1 MFQQDPLKQDRHSC
15 ACCCFFLT
23 LRVLPSS
30 NVLGM
35 LAHGSKSEDEDEQLV
50 CMADI
55 STYMAIAITALNS

>member
-1 MFQQDPLKQDRHSC
+1 
-15 ACCCFFLT
+15 
-23 LRVLPSS
+23 
-30 NVLGM
+30 M